1 VTETLTRSP
10 VDELAD
16 RFWAAFLERQ
26 PIYATV
32 IGDHRYDDR
41 LDDPSAAGRERE
53 AAALRDVQT
62 TAASIDRDALDA
74 EDRITLGMLEVV
86 ARIGLEQ
93 QAQRFH
99 EFEAL
104 DHMNGPQGL
113 TGTLA
118 RIHQVDGA
126 ETLEPLLARLAAYP
140 EWVASHVTN
149 LREGVQTGRTAA
161 RIAIERSIEQ
171 TERLIETPLDEMP
184 LLVANAGLEEGLRGR
199 LREAVEAHEKSAQRS
214 YLGLLREYLPH
225 ARKGEGLGSIPGG
238 DAAYRAA
245 IIAWTTIEAE
255 AQELHDYG
263 LEQIAAIDAERL
275 AIARKLGHADVA
287 ALLAAVEADPLDK
300 ASEPG
305 ELVELAR
312 RQIEKANGAAPDWFG
327 RLPKAAIEVRA
338 VEPYMERE
346 APAAFYY
353 PPAEDGSR
361 PGIYFINTYQP
372 EERPLHHLA
381 SITYHEATPGHHF
394 QIAIETELDGLHPF
408 RRMGSRLAG
417 ASYVEGWGLY
427 TERLADEMGLY
438 EDERE
443 RLGMLGMQA
452 LRAARLVLDT
462 GIHALG
468 WGRERSIA
476 YLEGLGITRLVAQ
489 NEVDRYIVWPGQALS
504 YMVGQREILGLRRDL
519 EGRDGGSFDL
529 KAFHDAVLRH
539 GSLPLA
545 TLRAELPGWVSARE
559 S

>member
-1 VTETLTRSP
+1 MTETMTRNP

-16 RFWAAFLERQ
+16 RFWEAFLERQ
-26 PIYATV
+26 PIYASV

-62 TAASIDRDALDA
+62 TAATIDRDALDA

-99 EFEAL
+99 DFEAL

-118 RIHQVDGA
+118 RIHQVGDA
-126 ETLEPLLARLAAYP
+126 EALEPLLARLAAYP
-140 EWVASHVTN
+140 DWVAAHVTN
-149 LREGVQTGRTAA
+149 LREGMKTGRTAA
-161 RIAIERSIEQ
+161 RIGIERSIEQ

-184 LLVANAGLEEGLRGR
+184 LLVANAGLEEDLRAR
-199 LREAVEAHEKSAQRS
+199 LREAVETHEKPALRS
-214 YLGLLREYLPH
+214 YLELLREYLPH
-225 ARKGEGLGSIPGG
+225 ARPGEGIASIPGG

-275 AIARKLGHADVA
+275 AIARTLGHGDVA
-287 ALLAAVEADPLDK
+287 ALLAAVEADPADK

-312 RQIEKANGAAPDWFG
+312 GQIEKANATAPSWFG

-394 QIAIETELDGLHPF
+394 QIAIETELEGLHPF

-438 EDERE
+438 EDEKE

-476 YLEGLGITRLVAQ
+476 YLEGLGISRLVAQ

-504 YMVGQREILGLRRDL
+504 YMVGQREILGLRREL
-519 EGRDGGSFDL
+519 EQRDGERFDL
-529 KAFHDAVLRH
+529 KAFHDAVLGH

-545 TLRAELPGWVSARE
+545 TLRAELPGWLSPRAG
-559 S
+559 